1 MEIDAFNQLSQKK
14 ITDIDQFTLVTSDLM
29 DPLYQYR
36 VDKKRKV
43 NLNDYLVN
51 DRKLKKHK
59 KQTTNNSNSENDS
72 SNSDDDEIDPEELKG
87 FIRDKLG
94 DMFNKH
100 DEKGKGKLN
109 HIYFD
114 SVVNKSN
121 CRKLINQI
129 EEINT
134 KIGKLIC
141 DYDMDDPPKIYLHI
155 NSFGGSI
162 FAAFNVIDAIRKSKF
177 PIVTIIEGA
186 AASAATLI
194 SVFGHERWITKH
206 GYMLIH
212 QLSSVCWGKMAEIQ
226 DEFEN
231 LKEITDRIM
240 EIYSEKTQMKR
251 TELRSIL
258 KHDRWWRAEDCLKK
272 GLVDKII

>member
-1 MEIDAFNQLSQKK
+1 MEITGHKNMN
-14 ITDIDQFTLVTSDLM
+14 DIDEFTLVTPELM
-29 DPLYQYR
+29 DPLYHYGIH
-36 VDKKRKV
+36 KKRKR
-43 NLNDYLVN
+43 NMNDYLVN
-51 DRKLKKHK
+51 DRRMKKHK
-59 KQTTNNSNSENDS
+59 KQSNNNSDDS
-72 SNSDDDEIDPEELKG
+72 SNSDDEEIDYEELRGMIKN
-87 FIRDKLG
+87 KLG

-114 SVVNKSN
+114 AVVNKSN

-129 EEINT
+129 EEVNT

-141 DYDMDDPPKIYLHI
+141 DYDIDTAPKIYLHI
-155 NSFGGSI
+155 SSFGGSI

-212 QLSSVCWGKMAEIQ
+212 QLSSGCWGKMAEIE

-231 LKEITDRIM
+231 LKEMTDRIL
-240 EIYSEKTQMKR
+240 EIYSEKTQMKT
-251 TELRSIL
+251 TELRNIL